1 MKISVLAILDLQA
14 VLDILAVLA
23 ALDVLVVLETLEEL
37 DVLDFLAVLV
47 FLEEL
52 EDSRIAWIASCGGVV
67 GDLEFFY
74 YICYSKCALN
84 HEKISLYYL
93 DCRVRCIDDA
103 L

>member
-1 MKISVLAILDLQA
+1 MCPVGSPPVATAPSLALS
-14 VLDILAVLA
+14 A

-74 YICYSKCALN
+74 YICNSKCALN

-93 DCRVRCIDDA
+93 DCRVRSIDDA